1 MRTGADRRPRRAGR
15 SGTALRLVGAAAL
28 GVSAYVHLRIAL
40 ERPPLYADG
49 QVTLS
54 GLFLL
59 QGLAALAVVVWVLL
73 RGDRLAWL
81 GFGVVALASFVAL
94 VLSVYVQIPAV
105 GPFPTLYE
113 PLWYPDKYV
122 AAASA
127 AAGVAVAVVALL
139 LLRGPR
145 GRSR

>member
-1 MRTGADRRPRRAGR
+1 MSTAAGTGTQRAGR
-15 SGTALRLVGAAAL
+15 SGTVLRLLGAAAL

-54 GLFLL
+54 GMFIL
-59 QGLAALAVVVWVLL
+59 QGLAALAVVAWVLV

-81 GFGVVALASFVAL
+81 AFGVVALASLVAL

-113 PLWYPDKYV
+113 PLWYPDKYL

-127 AAGVAVAVVALL
+127 AAAVAVAVIAVL
-139 LLRGPR
+139 LLRRPR
-145 GRSR
+145 GRTA